1 MRKVIFIALTA
12 VSATALIWVMVKN
25 PESKTLVHADS
36 VPQPIGPYSQ
46 AVVHDNTI
54 YVSGQIALN
63 PKTGQLDT
71 TSVQAETRQVMNNIR
86 GILAA
91 SGLEMKHILKTTI
104 YLTDIKF
111 FPEVNEV
118 YGSYFND
125 KKYPARETIAVKA
138 LPKGAR
144 IEISVIA
151 GF

>member
-1 MRKVIFIALTA
+1 MKKVVFIVLAA
-12 VSATALIWVMVKN
+12 VSVTTLVWVIIKN
-25 PESKTLVHADS
+25 PDTKIVVYTDS
-36 VPQPIGPYSQ
+36 VPQPIGTYSQ

-54 YVSGQIALN
+54 YVSGQIALS

-71 TSVQAETRQVMNNIR
+71 TSIQAETKQVMNNIR

-118 YGSYFND
+118 YGSFFND
-125 KKYPARETIAVKA
+125 KNYPARETIAVKA

>member
-1 MRKVIFIALTA
+1 MKKAIFIVVAA
-12 VSATALIWVMVKN
+12 VSITTLVWVIIKN
-25 PESKTLVHADS
+25 PDSKIVVHTNS

-71 TSVQAETRQVMNNIR
+71 TSIQAETKQVMNNIR

-91 SGLEMKHILKTTI
+91 SGLEMKHILKATI

-111 FPEVNEV
+111 FPQVNEV
-118 YGSYFND
+118 YGAFFND
-125 KKYPARETIAVKA
+125 KNYPARETIAVKA

-144 IEISVIA
+144 IEISVSA

>member
-1 MRKVIFIALTA
+1 MKKALFIALAA
-12 VSATALIWVMVKN
+12 VSVTSLVWVIVKN
-25 PESKTLVHADS
+25 PESKVIVFSDS

-46 AVVHDNTI
+46 AVVHDNTL
-54 YVSGQIALN
+54 YVSGQIALH

-71 TSVQAETRQVMNNIR
+71 TSIQAETKQIMNNIR
-86 GILAA
+86 GVLAA
-91 SGLEMKHILKTTI
+91 SGLEMRHILKTTI

-111 FPEVNEV
+111 FPEVNEI

-125 KKYPARETIAVKA
+125 KNYPARETIAVKA

>member
-1 MRKVIFIALTA
+1 MKKSAFIVLAAISAASLTW
-12 VSATALIWVMVKN
+12 LMIKN
-25 PESKTLVHADS
+25 PESKVIVHTDS

-54 YVSGQIALN
+54 YVSGQIALS

-71 TSVQAETRQVMNNIR
+71 TSIQAETKQVMNNIR

-118 YGSYFND
+118 YGSFFND
-125 KKYPARETIAVKA
+125 KNYPARETIAVKA

-144 IEISVIA
+144 VEISVIA